1 MDLVYK
7 NKTRKYSKSRREWFK
22 DDIIIVFKY
31 LNGAGKK
38 KSNNKNKQC
47 YYVTHDRASTHMLC
61 ACFIFFFFFF
71 CRGTAFVVSAKS
83 HVYRWLSLARTQTSV
98 ETDNITHE
106 RDQNK
111 KQKILS
117 YAHYLS
123 WQYLWLVTA
132 DYWLWIVPVAA
143 PAGFELIR
151 QSRSD

>member
-61 ACFIFFFFFF
+61 ACFIFFFFF